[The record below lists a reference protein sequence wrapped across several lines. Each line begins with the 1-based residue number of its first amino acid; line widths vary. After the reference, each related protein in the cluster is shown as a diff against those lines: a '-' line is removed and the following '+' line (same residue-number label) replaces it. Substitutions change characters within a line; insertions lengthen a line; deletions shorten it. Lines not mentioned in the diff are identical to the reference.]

1 MLCKKHAITGLHTE
15 QEQVEKIEK
24 RSLGV
29 SWGSKK
35 YKKVEIEQGQVEKT
49 KKRLLG
55 VSWGGKK
62 SERAETE

>member
-1 MLCKKHAITGLHTE
+1 M
-15 QEQVEKIEK
+15 
-24 RSLGV
+24 

-49 KKRLLG
+49 EKRLLG
-55 VSWGGKK
+55 VSWGSKK